1 MFCRMTMS
9 GTERKTVGQIKPGQA
24 RAGAAAVED
33 TVAPRPRRALA
44 RRLAIASVLLAG
56 GAGVAG
62 VAGFI
67 AFTALIA
74 GREPLAVRPA
84 DAIVVLT
91 GGPSRIVDAV
101 GLLNEGRGRRL
112 LITGVN
118 PSTSPEEMRRTLPDG
133 ERLIDCCID
142 LGHKALNTRG
152 NALEAAEWARDR
164 RFGSLVVVTSSWHM
178 PRAMMELSRALPD
191 VELVAYP
198 VVTSRT
204 APERWWSDFGTLK
217 LLFKEYLKYIMATV
231 KFRPAQ
237 AVAGPTPGT
246 PAAAPLGPP
255 SAALTSARPRPAQD
269 GAGHPAQARIAP

>member
-1 MFCRMTMS
+1 MTMS
-9 GTERKTVGQIKPGQA
+9 NTERRTVGQSRPGQGRNGDA
-24 RAGAAAVED
+24 
-33 TVAPRPRRALA
+33 APRRRTLA
-44 RRLAIASVLLAG
+44 RRLVIAAVLLAG
-56 GAGVAG
+56 AGGVAG
-62 VAGFI
+62 AAGFI

-74 GREPLAVRPA
+74 GREPAAVRPA

-91 GGPSRIVDAV
+91 GGPSRIIDAV
-101 GLLNEGRGRRL
+101 GLLKDGRGQRL

-118 PSTSPEEMRRTLPDG
+118 PATSPDEMRRALPDG
-133 ERLIDCCID
+133 ERLIGCCID

-152 NALEAAEWARDR
+152 NALEVAEWARDR
-164 RFGSLVVVTSSWHM
+164 SFRSLVVVTSSWHM

-204 APERWWSDFGTLK
+204 EPERWWSDFGTLK

-237 AVAGPTPGT
+237 AVAGPGDPASAPSEAE
-246 PAAAPLGPP
+246 PAAPRSGLGAEPH
-255 SAALTSARPRPAQD
+255 R
-269 GAGHPAQARIAP
+269 AQARISP